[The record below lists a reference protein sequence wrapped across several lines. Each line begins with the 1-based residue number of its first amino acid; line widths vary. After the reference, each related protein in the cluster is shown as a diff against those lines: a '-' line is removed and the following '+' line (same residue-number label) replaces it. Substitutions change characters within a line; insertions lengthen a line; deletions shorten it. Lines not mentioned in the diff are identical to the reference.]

1 MKTINYKKIKE
12 NTTFGIIM
20 FLMLYV
26 LVTLVAFTIHAAEVK
41 NNKIYNTEP
50 DKNGLYNGFE
60 VEPTEGDT
68 IHIYFADITSF
79 KYDEE
84 VNARV
89 IIKYTNDDQNIWG
102 SSMYITIEEFQ
113 KLLSVGDANI
123 LYYSAENSTK

>member
-1 MKTINYKKIKE
+1 MKYINYKKIKE
-12 NTTFGIIM
+12 EFNFYFIM
-20 FLMLYV
+20 FLFF
-26 LVTLVAFTIHAAEVK
+26 LVIISAVVFTTHAAEIK
-41 NNKIYNTEP
+41 NSRIYNTEP

-60 VEPTEGDT
+60 VEPNTGDT

-84 VNARV
+84 VSTKV
-89 IIKYTNDDQNIWG
+89 IIEYTNDDQNIWG